1 MVVDLIAWKTTADG
15 MNMSLM
21 KNLVPSVAVLNQAVG
36 K

>member
-1 MVVDLIAWKTTADG
+1 MVVDLIAWKTMAFG
-15 MNMSLM
+15 MKM